1 MSSAPKVRRR
11 ASTPDS
17 SRPVPERW
25 SGPEPARP
33 PAPFSEQ
40 PALFESILR
49 ILSRRKWWVLQ
60 GLVIVP
66 LVVAILTLRQE
77 ERYTGTASMLFRDA
91 ATSVLDEDGGGFVD
105 PAREKATADQLIV
118 LPVVAERTSAL
129 LAGRKTPA
137 EVAASVA
144 VSSDAESDLVRI
156 EAVDPDPVLAAQMAN
171 RYGEAYI
178 ASRQRSDRRQLQEA
192 IDLART
198 RLTELSPAERGGA
211 VGASLQER
219 LTRLELAQSLL
230 TGNAE
235 IVQRATIPTEPS
247 SPDLRRNLILGILLG
262 SVLGLTAGGLRE
274 RLDRT
279 LKTQEEAEQAF
290 GVPILAGI
298 PRSRQLTATSWSG
311 LQQSP
316 EAEAFRILRA
326 NLRYFDVDSRLS
338 SILVSSPL
346 SGDGKST
353 VARGLA
359 LTMASLGDHVVL
371 VEADLHKAGS
381 PMLDGEAPKAG
392 LSSVLAGD
400 PLDDALV
407 RVPLG
412 ETGRVLSLLP
422 AGPVPPNPVELLE
435 SNRMQ
440 ELLDDL
446 ERRFEVVVVDSPALS
461 HVSDARALV
470 RPVQGVLVVTALGHT
485 PRPAAVEFRKQLALL
500 GGRPVGLV
508 ANLAP
513 TPRSG
518 YYYS

>member
-1 MSSAPKVRRR
+1 M
-11 ASTPDS
+11 
-17 SRPVPERW
+17 
-25 SGPEPARP
+25 
-33 PAPFSEQ
+33 
-40 PALFESILR
+40 R

-66 LVVAILTLRQE
+66 AVVAVLTLRQE
-77 ERYTGTASMLFRDA
+77 EQYTGTASMLFRDA
-91 ATSVLDEDGGGFVD
+91 ATSVLNDTSGGFVD
-105 PAREKATADQLIV
+105 PSREKATADALIV

-129 LAGRKTPA
+129 LGGRVSPA
-137 EVAASVA
+137 EVAASVS
-144 VSSDAESDLVRI
+144 VSSETESDVVEI
-156 EAVDPDPVLAAQMAN
+156 EAVDEDPVLAAQMAN

-198 RLTELSPAERGGA
+198 RLAELTPAERGGP

-235 IVQRATIPTEPS
+235 LVQRAKVPTKPS
-247 SPDLRRNLILGILLG
+247 SPDLRRNLALGLLLG
-262 SVLGLTAGGLRE
+262 AVLGLSLGGLRE
-274 RLDRT
+274 RMDRT
-279 LKTQEEAEQAF
+279 LKTAEEAEHAF
-290 GVPILAGI
+290 GVPVLASI
-298 PRSRQLTATSWSG
+298 PRSRDVSSASWDS
-311 LQQSP
+311 LAQSP
-316 EAEAFRILRA
+316 EAEGFRILRA
-326 NLRYFDVDSRLS
+326 NLRYFDIDSRLS
-338 SILVSSPL
+338 SLLVSSPL

-371 VEADLHKAGS
+371 VEADLHKGTSA
-381 PMLDGEAPKAG
+381 MLDGGTPPSG

-400 PLDDALV
+400 PVDDALV
-407 RVPLG
+407 RIPLG
-412 ETGRVLSLLP
+412 DTGRMLSVLP

-435 SNRMQ
+435 SSRMQ
-440 ELLDDL
+440 QLLLEL
-446 ERRFEVVVVDSPALS
+446 ERRFETVIIDSPALS

-470 RPVQGVLVVTALGHT
+470 RPVTGVLIVTALGHT
-485 PRPAAVEFRKQLALL
+485 PRPAAAEFRKQLDLL

-508 ANLAP
+508 ANLASA
-513 TPRSG
+513 PRSG

>member
-1 MSSAPKVRRR
+1 
-11 ASTPDS
+11 
-17 SRPVPERW
+17 
-25 SGPEPARP
+25 
-33 PAPFSEQ
+33 
-40 PALFESILR
+40 
-49 ILSRRKWWVLQ
+49 
-60 GLVIVP
+60 
-66 LVVAILTLRQE
+66 
-77 ERYTGTASMLFRDA
+77 MLFRDA
-91 ATSVLDEDGGGFVD
+91 ATSVLEDEGGGFVD

-129 LAGRKTPA
+129 LGGRKAPG
-137 EVAASVA
+137 EVAASVTVA
-144 VSSDAESDLVRI
+144 SDAESDLVRI
-156 EAVDPDPVLAAQMAN
+156 EAVDADPTLAAQMAN

-198 RLTELSPAERGGA
+198 RLNELTPAERGGT

-219 LTRLELAQSLL
+219 LTRLELRQSLL

-235 IVQRATIPTEPS
+235 LVQRATIPTEPS
-247 SPDLRRNLILGILLG
+247 SPDLRRNLALGLLLG
-262 SVLGLTAGGLRE
+262 GLLGLSMGGLRE

-279 LKTQEEAEQAF
+279 LKTPDEAEQAF
-290 GVPILAGI
+290 GVPILASV
-298 PRSRQLTATSWSG
+298 PRSRSLGATTWAG
-311 LQQSP
+311 LQQTP

-338 SILVSSPL
+338 SVLVASPL

-371 VEADLHKAGS
+371 VEADLHKANS
-381 PMLDGEAPKAG
+381 PMLDGKAPGAG

-400 PLDDALV
+400 PLDEGLV

-412 ETGRVLSLLP
+412 DTGRVLSVLP

-440 ELLDDL
+440 ELLADL
-446 ERRFEVVVVDSPALS
+446 ERRFEVVIIDSPALS

-470 RPVQGVLVVTALGHT
+470 RPVTGILIVTALGHT

-508 ANLAP
+508 ANLAS